1 MRTAKKI
8 QEPWAVEI
16 EIKEDGLLSITL
28 INQQTGEIRERRWT
42 KEEAAIFCFGI
53 KHLQTVG
60 KTGDAVIA

>member
-8 QEPWAVEI
+8 QEPWAVEM

-28 INQQTGEIRERRWT
+28 INQQTGEIRQCEWT
-42 KEEAAIFCFGI
+42 KEEAEIFCFGI

-60 KTGDAVIA
+60 KTGDAIIA